1 MTNHIS
7 VDSKF
12 KVNWAIILDNGVKLC
27 KNKQWDGRL
36 GLWRPITILQHYVST
51 NEIDEWVFNIQNTVR
66 FREILSAIL
75 NNVI

>member
-1 MTNHIS
+1 MTNLIS

-27 KNKQWDGRL
+27 KNKQGDGRL
-36 GLWRPITILQHYVST
+36 GLWRPITILQQYDLT
-51 NEIDEWVFNIQNTVR
+51 NEIDQWVFNIQNTAR
-66 FREILSAIL
+66 FREILSATF